1 MSDTSDQYSSE
12 GEEEVDKQSIFV
24 NKLKENIIVFN
35 KSQVPQ
41 IKKEKVRALDIITQH
56 YKEILNITLTSK
68 QVAKKISNMKV
79 EVKKKFDMNKTGN
92 KKIIF
97 KPWEKM
103 LMDLLEVEKKI
114 LCSIKFQVE
123 YICIAYF

>member
-68 QVAKKISNMKV
+68 QVAKKIRNMKV

-103 LMDLLEVEKKI
+103 LMDLLEVGKKI

-123 YICIAYF
+123 YTYMYV

>member
-79 EVKKKFDMNKTGN
+79 EVKKKIDMNKTGN

-103 LMDLLEVEKKI
+103 LMDLLEVEKKS
-114 LCSIKFQVE
+114 CVQ
-123 YICIAYF
+123 

>member
-41 IKKEKVRALDIITQH
+41 IKKEKVRALDIIT
-56 YKEILNITLTSK
+56 
-68 QVAKKISNMKV
+68 
-79 EVKKKFDMNKTGN
+79 
-92 KKIIF
+92 
-97 KPWEKM
+97 
-103 LMDLLEVEKKI
+103 
-114 LCSIKFQVE
+114 
-123 YICIAYF
+123 

>member
-1 MSDTSDQYSSE
+1 MSDTSDQYSCE
-12 GEEEVDKQSIFV
+12 DEEEVDKQSIFV
-24 NKLKENIIVFN
+24 KKLKENKIVFN

-41 IKKEKVRALDIITQH
+41 IKKEKERALDIITQH
-56 YKEILNITLTSK
+56 YKEIFNITLTSK

-79 EVKKKFDMNKTGN
+79 EVKKKFDVNKTGN

-97 KPWEKM
+97 KPWEKL
-103 LMDLLEVEKKI
+103 LMDLLEVEKNPVFNK
-114 LCSIKFQVE
+114 VPGRV

>member
-68 QVAKKISNMKV
+68 QVAKKISNMNV